1 MRNNHWSRMLTAVL
15 TALVLL
21 AGSLM
26 GAAAEGTDAAVVAD
40 LTGAEEPVLL
50 ASVNGDEIWSNNGD
64 MLQMVEAYA
73 DYLASYGVDLYSDP
87 DTYAKVRA
95 IGLNWAIDSMLYKQK
110 ATELGISEMTDEQKA
125 EIEKEALAS
134 WDSKVEEFAS
144 SLSGLNENS
153 SEEEIKQA
161 KENAISYIEENYG
174 YTEEKYVSEYV
185 EGSWQDQMRK
195 NVQEAVLGKMEVSDE
210 EVVSRFNEL
219 VKSHEEM
226 YRNNEED
233 YVSDFETSQR
243 YPDLYEM
250 YGGEPLYYYP
260 EGYRGITHILL
271 RVDKELLDS
280 YTSLQAKLEEQKE
293 EEKTETPEETTGET
307 EKTAEGE
314 TVEVE
319 PEASTTM
326 NPEETMHVEPVTQE
340 QVDAAKQAILDSVQ
354 AQVDEILAKYAAGTS
369 FRELIAQY
377 GTDPGMLSEQARQEY
392 VDESSFKDLYAKYG
406 LEMLGENAENGYAVH
421 KHSINWDPAFR
432 DGAMKLEKI
441 GDVSEPVLGSNG
453 IHLLHYTRDIPAGA
467 VELTEALRDQLKEEI
482 LSEKESTAVAAMVE
496 EWRNAAEIIYT
507 PEGQAILDAANN
519 QNEESVETT
528 EATEETLA
536 DGE

>member
-40 LTGAEEPVLL
+40 LTEAEEPVLL
-50 ASVNGDEIWSNNGD
+50 VSVNGDEIWSNHEQ
-64 MLQMVEAYA
+64 MLRLQ
-73 DYLASYGVDLYSDP
+73 DSYLGFYSSYGYDTSDP
-87 DTYAKVRA
+87 ELQAFVKA
-95 IGLNWAIDSMLYKQK
+95 ACLEWAVDDALYQQK
-110 ATELGISEMTDEQKA
+110 AAELKVADMTEEQKA
-125 EIEKEALAS
+125 ALEAQAKKEWDEAVTYYAEQQSGITADSTEEEVAAARANAVAYIESTFGLTEETYTA
-134 WDSKVEEFAS
+134 DYVEGSREGQLWKNVQTAVLGEFTV
-144 SLSGLNENS
+144 
-153 SEEEIKQA
+153 SEEEITA
-161 KENAISYIEENYG
+161 H
-174 YTEEKYVSEYV
+174 
-185 EGSWQDQMRK
+185 
-195 NVQEAVLGKMEVSDE
+195 
-210 EVVSRFNEL
+210 FNEL
-219 VKSHEEM
+219 V
-226 YRNNEED
+226 EED
-233 YVSDFETSQR
+233 KAQYEGNVPMYEYYTNYMGSKSYYV
-243 YPDLYEM
+243 
-250 YGGEPLYYYP
+250 P
-260 EGYRGITHILL
+260 EGYRGISHILL
-271 RVDKELLDS
+271 KVDQDLLS
-280 YTSLQAKLEEQKE
+280 TYTSLAAELEEQKE
-293 EEKTETPEETTGET
+293 KEEAPAEETEAPAEETETPAEETEAPAEET
-307 EKTAEGE
+307 EAPAEETAEPAGSP
-314 TVEVE
+314 E
-319 PEASTTM
+319 PT
-326 NPEETMHVEPVTQE
+326 EEPKEPVTQE

-406 LEMLGENAENGYAVH
+406 LEMLGENAEKGYAVH
-421 KHSINWDPAFR
+421 TESILWDPAFR

>member
-40 LTGAEEPVLL
+40 LTEAEEPVLL
-50 ASVNGDEIWSNNGD
+50 ASVNGDEIWSNHEQ
-64 MLQMVEAYA
+64 MLRLQ
-73 DYLASYGVDLYSDP
+73 DSYLGFYSSYGYDTSDP
-87 DTYAKVRA
+87 ELQAFVKA
-95 IGLNWAIDSMLYKQK
+95 ACLEWAVDDALYQQK
-110 ATELGISEMTDEQKA
+110 AAELKGADMTEEQKA
-125 EIEKEALAS
+125 ALEAQAKKEWDEAVTYYAEQQSGITADSTEEEVAAARANAVAYIESTFGLTEETYTA
-134 WDSKVEEFAS
+134 DYVEGSREGQLWKNVQTAVLGEFTV
-144 SLSGLNENS
+144 
-153 SEEEIKQA
+153 SEEEITA
-161 KENAISYIEENYG
+161 H
-174 YTEEKYVSEYV
+174 
-185 EGSWQDQMRK
+185 
-195 NVQEAVLGKMEVSDE
+195 
-210 EVVSRFNEL
+210 FNEL
-219 VKSHEEM
+219 V
-226 YRNNEED
+226 EED
-233 YVSDFETSQR
+233 KAQYEGNVPMYEYYTNYMGSKSYYV
-243 YPDLYEM
+243 
-250 YGGEPLYYYP
+250 P
-260 EGYRGITHILL
+260 EGYRGISHILL
-271 RVDKELLDS
+271 KVDQDLLS
-280 YTSLQAKLEEQKE
+280 TYTSLAAELEEQKE
-293 EEKTETPEETTGET
+293 KEEAPAEETEAPAEET
-307 EKTAEGE
+307 EAPAEETAEPAGSP
-314 TVEVE
+314 E
-319 PEASTTM
+319 PT
-326 NPEETMHVEPVTQE
+326 EEPKEPVTQE

-421 KHSINWDPAFR
+421 TESILWDPAFR

-441 GDVSEPVLGSNG
+441 GDVSEPVLGSKG